1 MIKSGQNFGLYVIK
15 EVIKSD
21 DLVICCR
28 ADDPFFDREVTLKLY
43 PVDFFAENKRPQL
56 EELLEALAILDHP
69 SIAPLYDSGIEDAYA
84 YFTSA
89 YNSGGSLAEQLVA
102 PFSEEQALKIT
113 AELVQAVAYASEL
126 GFAPGALSAEKVYFD
141 PEGLAV
147 WTDFGIDISISRCI
161 ATAEEVSGESRQSSD
176 SAAET
181 FQDIGKLLL
190 AMLLGY
196 EPEGGEPLGDLL
208 NKVENSHVRKLLGRL
223 LSPDELPFASYAELL
238 EELSGRND
246 MASPVTSAPPASDE
260 AEPGVHHQ
268 VKKTVADEQ
277 TEQMIREVRRMV
289 AEKNSLQNTLDKT
302 IYERN
307 LAENKTTESE
317 RQLALAKK
325 EIARVQEEANVAWE
339 LIAGHKYARW
349 RPIAWAVGGF
359 ALGFLLSGSYGY
371 YYSEQTR
378 NELLAKLQ
386 ANEELIKTA
395 AWRGA
400 EESVSQDVLVNR
412 QKAESRQ
419 PDIMTVAESEPGG
432 EQALLTEVEVTAV
445 EEEQAQKWW
454 PFGQEFSPIAAIPVE
469 QLKAALE
476 FESLNV
482 NGDLSELLQE
492 EILRM
497 INVWAESWAKQDLSG
512 YFSCYSENFR
522 PELGRSLE
530 EWREMRLSRVTR
542 PDWIKLEVNDI
553 RVRQIEEGRVQ
564 VKLKQHYRSDFYQD
578 QILKSINLI
587 KEEGRWRILMERS
600 LGMIGDIKIVSG

>member
-1 MIKSGQNFGLYVIK
+1 MIESGQNFGLYVIK
-15 EVIKSD
+15 EVVKSD
-21 DLVICCR
+21 DSVISCR

-43 PVDFFAENKRPQL
+43 PVDFFAEDKRPQL

-190 AMLLGY
+190 AMLSGY

-208 NKVENSHVRKLLGRL
+208 SKVENSRVRKLLGRL

-238 EELSGRND
+238 EELSGWND
-246 MASPVTSAPPASDE
+246 MASPVSDE
-260 AEPGVHHQ
+260 VEPEVLRR
-268 VKKTVADEQ
+268 VKNTVADEQ
-277 TEQMIREVRRMV
+277 TEQMIRDVRRIV

-317 RQLALAKK
+317 RQLVLAKK

-339 LIAGHKYARW
+339 LIAGYKYARW

-400 EESVSQDVLVNR
+400 EESVGQDDLVSR
-412 QKAESRQ
+412 QIAASRQ
-419 PDIMTVAESEPGG
+419 PGVITVAESESRG
-432 EQALLTEVEVTAV
+432 EQALLTGVEVTVA
-445 EEEQAQKWW
+445 EEEQIQKWW
-454 PFGQEFSPIAAIPVE
+454 PFGQEFSPLAAIPVE
-469 QLKAALE
+469 QLREALE

-482 NGDLSELLQE
+482 SGDLSELLQE
-492 EILRM
+492 EILRQV
-497 INVWAESWAKQDLSG
+497 NLWAESWAKQDLSG
-512 YFSCYSENFR
+512 YFSCYSENYR

-530 EWREMRLSRVTR
+530 EWREMRHSRVTR
-542 PDWIKLEVNDI
+542 PDWIELEVKDI
-553 RVRQIEEGRVQ
+553 RVRQVEEGRVQ

-578 QILKSINLI
+578 EILKSINLI

-600 LGMIGDIKIVSG
+600 LGMIGDIKIVRG

>member
-1 MIKSGQNFGLYVIK
+1 MIESGQNFGLYVIK

-21 DLVICCR
+21 DLIICCR

-43 PVDFFAENKRPQL
+43 PVDLFAEDKRPQL

-69 SIAPLYDSGIEDAYA
+69 SIAPLYDSGIEGAYA
-84 YFTSA
+84 YFTSG
-89 YNSGGSLAEQLVA
+89 YNPGGSLAEQLMA

-141 PEGLAV
+141 SEGLAV

-161 ATAEEVSGESRQSSD
+161 ATAEEASGESQESSD

-208 NKVENSHVRKLLGRL
+208 SKVENSHVRKLLGRL
-223 LSPDELPFASYAELL
+223 LLPDELPFASYVELL

-246 MASPVTSAPPASDE
+246 MASPMTSAPPASDE
-260 AEPGVHHQ
+260 AEPRVHHQ

-325 EIARVQEEANVAWE
+325 EIVRVQEEANVAWE

-412 QKAESRQ
+412 QKAASRQ
-419 PDIMTVAESEPGG
+419 PDIITVAESEPGG
-432 EQALLTEVEVTAV
+432 EQALLTEVE
-445 EEEQAQKWW
+445 EEQTQKWW
-454 PFGQEFSPIAAIPVE
+454 PFGQEFSPLAAIPVE

-497 INVWAESWAKQDLSG
+497 VNVWAESWAKQDLSG
-512 YFSCYSENFR
+512 YFSCYSENYR

-530 EWREMRLSRVTR
+530 EWREMRHSRVTR
-542 PDWIKLEVNDI
+542 PAWIELEVNDI

-600 LGMIGDIKIVSG
+600 LGMIGDIKIVCG